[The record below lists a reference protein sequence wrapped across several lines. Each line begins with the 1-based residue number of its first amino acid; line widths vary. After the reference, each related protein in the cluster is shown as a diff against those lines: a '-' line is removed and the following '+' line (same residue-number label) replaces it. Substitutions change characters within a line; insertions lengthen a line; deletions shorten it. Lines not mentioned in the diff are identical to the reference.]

1 MMLRSLPISWFRLA
15 RSRSTSRWSA
25 DSTDRSP
32 GERRAA
38 MATDSAS
45 FGSFLFDFPVPST
58 RTLEANVAGTSRTCS
73 PAPTSC
79 WDSR

>member
-1 MMLRSLPISWFRLA
+1 MLRSLPISWFRLA
-15 RSRSTSRWSA
+15 KRRSTSLWLA
-25 DSTDRSP
+25 GSTDRSP

-45 FGSFLFDFPVPST
+45 FGSFLSERPVPST
-58 RTLEANVAGTSRTCS
+58 RTLEASVAGTSRTCS

-79 WDSR
+79 WDNR